1 MPTRQ
6 QISVVLD
13 EKFLSFVAK
22 KKKDIPERLK
32 ELSILELYRRKE
44 ISSGK
49 AAELLG
55 MERFEFVR
63 YASRLGIPFF
73 DMSKEELERD
83 LEAAKKEVFG
93 RRKLPPFVKYIEI
106 SGPIALKVLES
117 NLEAG
122 ESEAICLYE
131 EIDANLLIIDDLEGR
146 RVAERL
152 GINIT
157 GTLGIL
163 LLAKR
168 EKFIDAIK

>member
-22 KKKDIPERLK
+22 KKKDIPKRLK

-49 AAELLG
+49 AAEVLG

-83 LEAAKKEVFG
+83 LEAAK
-93 RRKLPPFVKYIEI
+93 RI
-106 SGPIALKVLES
+106 
-117 NLEAG
+117 
-122 ESEAICLYE
+122 YE
-131 EIDANLLIIDDLEGR
+131 Q
-146 RVAERL
+146 
-152 GINIT
+152 
-157 GTLGIL
+157 
-163 LLAKR
+163 
-168 EKFIDAIK
+168 IK

>member
-6 QISVVLD
+6 EISVTLD

-22 KKKDIPERLK
+22 KRKDIPERLK

-73 DMSKEELERD
+73 DMGKEELERD
-83 LEAAKKEVFG
+83 LE
-93 RRKLPPFVKYIEI
+93 
-106 SGPIALKVLES
+106 
-117 NLEAG
+117 
-122 ESEAICLYE
+122 
-131 EIDANLLIIDDLEGR
+131 
-146 RVAERL
+146 
-152 GINIT
+152 T
-157 GTLGIL
+157 
-163 LLAKR
+163 AKR
-168 EKFIDAIK
+168 IYEQIK